1 MSNFFRNNKLVV
13 LFCALIL
20 FIGLIGLSIRSN
32 VQSVPE
38 QYVSDTASFGQRAFS
53 YPMHIVTGS
62 IANFFED
69 RQPATNQTKQLEADN
84 QRLKAENEKLKKEL
98 DMGDISKYEPVSA
111 AVIARQPDQWIN
123 TLVID
128 KGAKDGIKPNMAV
141 MTTEGLV
148 GQVSKVNQFSSQV
161 NIISTK
167 GRLNRL
173 SVNVL
178 HDSNEV
184 FGLIDH
190 FDEKND
196 RLIISDIDNN
206 DDVKK
211 GDKVVT
217 SGLVNQLPK
226 GLYVGEVEKV
236 QNDQYGLSKQVS
248 IKTGANLNQIL
259 HVYVAKRDPKTLA
272 DDEGED
278 K

>member
-38 QYVSDTASFGQRAFS
+38 QYVSDTTSFGQRVFS
-53 YPMHIVTGS
+53 YPMHLVTGS
-62 IANFFED
+62 IASFISD
-69 RQPATNQTKQLEADN
+69 KQPETNQTKQLEADN
-84 QRLKAENEKLKKEL
+84 QRLQSENKALKKEL
-98 DMGDISKYEPVSA
+98 DMKDISKYKPVSA

-123 TLVID
+123 SLIID
-128 KGAKDGIKPNMAV
+128 KGQKDGIQPNMAV
-141 MTTEGLV
+141 MTTDGLV
-148 GQVSKVNQFSSQV
+148 GQVTKVNQFSSQV
-161 NIISTK
+161 NLVSTK

-173 SVNVL
+173 SVNVM
-178 HDSNEV
+178 HDDNEV

-190 FDEKND
+190 FDEKNN
-196 RLIISDIDNN
+196 RLIISDIDNK
-206 DDVKK
+206 DKVEK

-217 SGLVNQLPK
+217 SGLGDQLPK

-248 IKTGANLNQIL
+248 IKTGANLNQIM
-259 HVYVAKRDPKTLA
+259 HVYVAKRDPKTMT
-272 DDEGED
+272 DDGGAEE
-278 K
+278 